1 MANAKPLLL
10 PEVFGGDP
18 QSWTEWLEHFE
29 SVAAI
34 NKWESAEEKM
44 KWLKVRITG
53 QARMAFRKFP
63 ASVQTKYEECTK
75 AFKQRFEP
83 DSKIELYRA
92 ELTTRTR
99 RRDEDWATYGDVLR
113 TLADKAYSDLEEK
126 ARERLALGQF
136 LSNIENPQVAFGV
149 RQKCPETLDAA
160 VRMTI
165 ELESYLKMTTT
176 PTPVVAAATSADESE
191 PLSKALQLLNERLD
205 KLEVMVVSKSN
216 PSSQG
221 KQDTDRAKD
230 AGKRGPICWNC
241 GKRGHIALRCWS
253 SKISKQQENF
263 KPSMFNGSFVIA
275 SDLWVEAIVGL
286 DFIRAH
292 KCVIDCSNNTIS
304 FKSADV
310 SVELLSPKAM
320 EEMSSTV
327 RSIGLVTTERIL
339 VPPECEMELMVTP
352 VDNTVRALGGVW
364 MVENDSKLSH
374 GVIVARAITCPSD
387 GLVPIRIL
395 NPREC
400 SIELK
405 KGTELAKMDHIE
417 QGSILNVS
425 VTTSRESSTTNQL
438 LWEMVNKVGD
448 CLGTKEKE
456 QLYVLLQEYADVFCF
471 RSNELGRTSV
481 LRHHINIENASP
493 IHQLPRR
500 VPQARRE
507 EVRRLLR
514 EMLDN
519 GVIEPSD
526 SSWSSPVVLAKKK
539 DGSLRFCV
547 DYRKVNAVTRK
558 DAYPLPRVDDTLDT
572 LGGSKFFTTLDL
584 ASGYWQVEVATEDRP
599 KTAFVTPEGLFQFK
613 SGLKLNPTKC
623 KLCQQQVTFLGH
635 IVSTQGISTD
645 PEKVEVIAKWPTPQS
660 KRDVQQFL
668 GLANYYRR
676 FIKDFGV
683 IAKPLNRLTEKNTT
697 FEWSTTCQRAFENL
711 RNCLVEPPVLAYP
724 NYTRD
729 FLLDTDASNCGI
741 GAVLS
746 QVDDSGAE
754 RVICYASRS
763 LSRQEQRYCVTRREL
778 LAVVEFTQHF
788 RHYLLGRKFILRTDH
803 GSLVWL
809 RNFKE
814 PEGQLA
820 RWLECLEE
828 YNFTVVHRKGSQ
840 HNNADALSRLPCRQ
854 CGRDSHTTENSDVTL
869 PEVMG
874 VVTSS
879 PFQTYSTEEMRKLQ
893 MEDTIIGP
901 VFAAVKSGRRP
912 LADQM
917 TKLQLVLPYSLHCEV
932 LKELHEGAVG
942 GHLGE
947 SKMLGRLKERFYWPS
962 CSEAVSD
969 WCKSCIKCATRKTT
983 VPKPRAGL
991 QTIRAGYPMQIVC
1004 VDIMGPLPETER
1016 GSKYVLVVADYYT
1029 KWVEVYGIPNQEATT
1044 VAVKLVDEM
1053 FCRFSPPEQLHS
1065 DQGCQFES
1073 QLIKEICNLL
1083 HIRKSHTTPYRPQ
1096 GNGMVERFNR
1106 TLLDML
1112 ATVVGDHPSDW
1123 EMYIRKL
1130 CFAYN
1135 TSTHSSTGFTPF
1147 YLMFGRQASIPVDLM
1162 FPFNLGPE
1170 KELRT
1175 YVEQLRKGLRD
1186 AYAIVRDN
1194 CDADHRR
1201 QKALYDR
1208 KVSGQP
1214 FGKGAL
1220 VWLFDPAVP
1229 RGKCKKLH
1237 HPWKGPFVVVEKR
1250 CNLSESRDDPTP
1262 LPTPPLTAHPDGD
1275 GNIEEKDELVLLD
1288 DDDDDDDN
1296 LDREIAEQIIPE
1308 RNLLGQGQAVAEVPL
1323 ANPEAAETIRR
1334 YPARHRRAPDRYGPY
1349 VSF

>member
-1 MANAKPLLL
+1 MDGTK
-10 PEVFGGDP
+10 ED
-18 QSWTEWLEHFE
+18 TE
-29 SVAAI
+29 
-34 NKWESAEEKM
+34 
-44 KWLKVRITG
+44 
-53 QARMAFRKFP
+53 
-63 ASVQTKYEECTK
+63 
-75 AFKQRFEP
+75 
-83 DSKIELYRA
+83 
-92 ELTTRTR
+92 RTSPGSSI
-99 RRDEDWATYGDVLR
+99 A
-113 TLADKAYSDLEEK
+113 
-126 ARERLALGQF
+126 
-136 LSNIENPQVAFGV
+136 
-149 RQKCPETLDAA
+149 
-160 VRMTI
+160 
-165 ELESYLKMTTT
+165 
-176 PTPVVAAATSADESE
+176 TPVVAAATSADESE

-216 PSSQG
+216 PSSQE

-241 GKRGHIALRCWS
+241 GKRGHIAL
-253 SKISKQQENF
+253 
-263 KPSMFNGSFVIA
+263 
-275 SDLWVEAIVGL
+275 
-286 DFIRAH
+286 
-292 KCVIDCSNNTIS
+292 

-339 VPPECEMELMVTP
+339 VPPECEMELMVAP

-374 GVIVARAITCPSD
+374 GVIVARANTSPSD

-526 SSWSSPVVLAKKK
+526 SSWSSLVVLAKKK

-613 SGLKLNPTKC
+613 VMPFGLCNAPATFQRLMDRVLGGLKWSSCLVYFDDIIVIGSTFSEHLKHLAAVLTHLRQSGLKLNPTKC

-635 IVSTQGISTD
+635 IVSTQGISKD

-788 RHYLLGRKFILRTDH
+788 RHYLLGRK
-803 GSLVWL
+803 
-809 RNFKE
+809 NFKE

-820 RWLECLEE
+820 RWLERLEE

-854 CGRDSHTTENSDVTL
+854 CGRDSHTTENSDATL

-1065 DQGCQFES
+1065 DQGRQFES

-1186 AYAIVRDN
+1186 AYAIVREN

-1237 HPWKGPFVVVEKR
+1237 HPWKGPFVVVEKVGDSTYKIQRKEGGKFHIVHFDRLKR
-1250 CNLSESRDDPTP
+1250 CNVSESRDDPTP

-1288 DDDDDDDN
+1288 DDDDEDDN

-1334 YPARHRRAPDRYGPY
+1334 YPARHRHAPDRYGPY

>member
-10 PEVFGGDP
+10 PEVFGGEP

-83 DSKIELYRA
+83 DSKKELYRA
-92 ELTTRTR
+92 ELTARTR
-99 RRDEDWATYGDVLR
+99 RRDEDWASFRKHNALR

-165 ELESYLKMTTT
+165 ELESYLKITTT

-205 KLEVMVVSKSN
+205 KLEVMVQIPGS
-216 PSSQG
+216 G
-221 KQDTDRAKD
+221 AE
-230 AGKRGPICWNC
+230 
-241 GKRGHIALRCWS
+241 
-253 SKISKQQENF
+253 SKIPTEQRMLEKGGRYAGTVEREDTLH
-263 KPSMFNGSFVIA
+263 FNGSFVIA

-395 NPREC
+395 NPRKC

-438 LWEMVNKVGD
+438 LWEMVNKKSK
-448 CLGTKEKE
+448 C
-456 QLYVLLQEYADVFCF
+456 C
-471 RSNELGRTSV
+471 N
-481 LRHHINIENASP
+481 
-493 IHQLPRR
+493 
-500 VPQARRE
+500 
-507 EVRRLLR
+507 
-514 EMLDN
+514 
-519 GVIEPSD
+519 
-526 SSWSSPVVLAKKK
+526 
-539 DGSLRFCV
+539 
-547 DYRKVNAVTRK
+547 RK

-613 SGLKLNPTKC
+613 IMPFGLCNAPATFQRLMDRVLGGLKWSSCLVYFDDIIVIGSTFSEHLKHLAAVLTHLRQSGLKLNPTKC

-820 RWLECLEE
+820 RWLERLEE

-840 HNNADALSRLPCRQ
+840 HNNADALLRLPCRQ
-854 CGRDSHTTENSDVTL
+854 CGRASHTTENSDATL

-912 LADQM
+912 QADQM

-969 WCKSCIKCATRKTT
+969 WF
-983 VPKPRAGL
+983 
-991 QTIRAGYPMQIVC
+991 
-1004 VDIMGPLPETER
+1004 
-1016 GSKYVLVVADYYT
+1016 
-1029 KWVEVYGIPNQEATT
+1029 VE
-1044 VAVKLVDEM
+1044 K
-1053 FCRFSPPEQLHS
+1053 
-1065 DQGCQFES
+1065 
-1073 QLIKEICNLL
+1073 
-1083 HIRKSHTTPYRPQ
+1083 
-1096 GNGMVERFNR
+1096 
-1106 TLLDML
+1106 
-1112 ATVVGDHPSDW
+1112 VGDST
-1123 EMYIRKL
+1123 YKIQRK
-1130 CFAYN
+1130 
-1135 TSTHSSTGFTPF
+1135 
-1147 YLMFGRQASIPVDLM
+1147 
-1162 FPFNLGPE
+1162 
-1170 KELRT
+1170 
-1175 YVEQLRKGLRD
+1175 KGGKFH
-1186 AYAIVRDN
+1186 IV
-1194 CDADHRR
+1194 HF
-1201 QKALYDR
+1201 DR
-1208 KVSGQP
+1208 
-1214 FGKGAL
+1214 L
-1220 VWLFDPAVP
+1220 
-1229 RGKCKKLH
+1229 
-1237 HPWKGPFVVVEKR
+1237 
-1250 CNLSESRDDPTP
+1250 NLSESRDDPTP

-1275 GNIEEKDELVLLD
+1275 GNIEEKDELVLRD

-1308 RNLLGQGQAVAEVPL
+1308 RNLLGQGQAVQKSL
-1323 ANPEAAETIRR
+1323 
-1334 YPARHRRAPDRYGPY
+1334 
-1349 VSF
+1349 

>member
-10 PEVFGGDP
+10 PEVFGGEP

-83 DSKIELYRA
+83 DSKKELYRA

-165 ELESYLKMTTT
+165 ELESYLKITTT
-176 PTPVVAAATSADESE
+176 PTPVVAAATSADESK

-216 PSSQG
+216 PSSQE

-241 GKRGHIALRCWS
+241 GKRGHIARRCWS
-253 SKISKQQENF
+253 SKNSKQQENF

-547 DYRKVNAVTRK
+547 DYRK
-558 DAYPLPRVDDTLDT
+558 DT

-613 SGLKLNPTKC
+613 VMPFGLCNAPATFQRLMDRVLGGLKWSSCLVYFDDIIVIGSTFSEHLKHLAAVLTHLRQSGLKLNPTKC
-623 KLCQQQVTFLGH
+623 KLCQQQVTFL
-635 IVSTQGISTD
+635 
-645 PEKVEVIAKWPTPQS
+645 
-660 KRDVQQFL
+660 
-668 GLANYYRR
+668 
-676 FIKDFGV
+676 
-683 IAKPLNRLTEKNTT
+683 
-697 FEWSTTCQRAFENL
+697 
-711 RNCLVEPPVLAYP
+711 
-724 NYTRD
+724 
-729 FLLDTDASNCGI
+729 
-741 GAVLS
+741 
-746 QVDDSGAE
+746 
-754 RVICYASRS
+754 
-763 LSRQEQRYCVTRREL
+763 
-778 LAVVEFTQHF
+778 
-788 RHYLLGRKFILRTDH
+788 
-803 GSLVWL
+803 
-809 RNFKE
+809 
-814 PEGQLA
+814 
-820 RWLECLEE
+820 
-828 YNFTVVHRKGSQ
+828 
-840 HNNADALSRLPCRQ
+840 
-854 CGRDSHTTENSDVTL
+854 
-869 PEVMG
+869 
-874 VVTSS
+874 
-879 PFQTYSTEEMRKLQ
+879 
-893 MEDTIIGP
+893 TIIGP

-912 LADQM
+912 LADQVSAWQRESKWLLQQWESLCMYNGLMYRRNFLEQM

-1065 DQGCQFES
+1065 DQGRQFES

-1186 AYAIVRDN
+1186 AYAIVREN

-1237 HPWKGPFVVVEKR
+1237 HPWKGPFVVVEKVGDSTYKIQRKEGGKFHIVHFDRLKR

-1275 GNIEEKDELVLLD
+1275 GNIEEKDELVLLN

>member
-10 PEVFGGDP
+10 PEVFGGEP

-83 DSKIELYRA
+83 DSKKELYRA
-92 ELTTRTR
+92 ELTARTR
-99 RRDEDWATYGDVLR
+99 RRDEDWASFRKHNALR

-165 ELESYLKMTTT
+165 ELESYLKITTT

-205 KLEVMVVSKSN
+205 KLEVMV
-216 PSSQG
+216 
-221 KQDTDRAKD
+221 
-230 AGKRGPICWNC
+230 
-241 GKRGHIALRCWS
+241 
-253 SKISKQQENF
+253 
-263 KPSMFNGSFVIA
+263 FNGSFVIA

-395 NPREC
+395 NPRKC

-438 LWEMVNKVGD
+438 LWEMVN
-448 CLGTKEKE
+448 
-456 QLYVLLQEYADVFCF
+456 
-471 RSNELGRTSV
+471 
-481 LRHHINIENASP
+481 
-493 IHQLPRR
+493 
-500 VPQARRE
+500 
-507 EVRRLLR
+507 
-514 EMLDN
+514 
-519 GVIEPSD
+519 
-526 SSWSSPVVLAKKK
+526 
-539 DGSLRFCV
+539 
-547 DYRKVNAVTRK
+547 K

-613 SGLKLNPTKC
+613 IMPFGLCNAPATFQRLMDRVLGGLKWSSCLVYFDDIIVIGSTFSEHLKHLAAVLTHLRQSGLKLNPTKC

-820 RWLECLEE
+820 RWLERLEE

-840 HNNADALSRLPCRQ
+840 HNNADALLRLPCRQ
-854 CGRDSHTTENSDVTL
+854 CGRDSHTTENSDATL

-912 LADQM
+912 QADQALWVD
-917 TKLQLVLPYSLHCEV
+917 TLVKARCWDD
-932 LKELHEGAVG
+932 
-942 GHLGE
+942 
-947 SKMLGRLKERFYWPS
+947 SKNAF
-962 CSEAVSD
+962 
-969 WCKSCIKCATRKTT
+969 I
-983 VPKPRAGL
+983 GL
-991 QTIRAGYPMQIVC
+991 
-1004 VDIMGPLPETER
+1004 
-1016 GSKYVLVVADYYT
+1016 
-1029 KWVEVYGIPNQEATT
+1029 
-1044 VAVKLVDEM
+1044 VAV
-1053 FCRFSPPEQLHS
+1053 RQ
-1065 DQGCQFES
+1065 
-1073 QLIKEICNLL
+1073 
-1083 HIRKSHTTPYRPQ
+1083 YRI
-1096 GNGMVERFNR
+1096 G
-1106 TLLDML
+1106 
-1112 ATVVGDHPSDW
+1112 
-1123 EMYIRKL
+1123 
-1130 CFAYN
+1130 
-1135 TSTHSSTGFTPF
+1135 
-1147 YLMFGRQASIPVDLM
+1147 
-1162 FPFNLGPE
+1162 
-1170 KELRT
+1170 
-1175 YVEQLRKGLRD
+1175 
-1186 AYAIVRDN
+1186 
-1194 CDADHRR
+1194 
-1201 QKALYDR
+1201 
-1208 KVSGQP
+1208 SG
-1214 FGKGAL
+1214 
-1220 VWLFDPAVP
+1220 
-1229 RGKCKKLH
+1229 GKCKKLH
-1237 HPWKGPFVVVEKR
+1237 HPWKGPFVVVEKVGDSTYKIQR
-1250 CNLSESRDDPTP
+1250 KKGGKFHIVHFDRLNLSESRDDPTP

-1275 GNIEEKDELVLLD
+1275 GNIEEKDELVLRD

-1308 RNLLGQGQAVAEVPL
+1308 RNLLGQGQAVQKSL
-1323 ANPEAAETIRR
+1323 
-1334 YPARHRRAPDRYGPY
+1334 
-1349 VSF
+1349 

>member
-83 DSKIELYRA
+83 DSKKELYRA

-165 ELESYLKMTTT
+165 ELESYLKITTT

-216 PSSQG
+216 PSSQE

-241 GKRGHIALRCWS
+241 GKRGHIARRCWS
-253 SKISKQQENF
+253 SKNSKQQENF

-339 VPPECEMELMVTP
+339 VPPECEMELMVAP

-374 GVIVARAITCPSD
+374 GVIVARAITSPSD

-741 GAVLS
+741 GVVLS

-820 RWLECLEE
+820 RWLERLEE

-854 CGRDSHTTENSDVTL
+854 CGRDSHTTENSDATL

-947 SKMLGRLKERFYWPS
+947 SKMLGRLKERFYWPG

-969 WCKSCIKCATRKTT
+969 WC
-983 VPKPRAGL
+983 
-991 QTIRAGYPMQIVC
+991 
-1004 VDIMGPLPETER
+1004 
-1016 GSKYVLVVADYYT
+1016 
-1029 KWVEVYGIPNQEATT
+1029 
-1044 VAVKLVDEM
+1044 
-1053 FCRFSPPEQLHS
+1053 
-1065 DQGCQFES
+1065 
-1073 QLIKEICNLL
+1073 
-1083 HIRKSHTTPYRPQ
+1083 
-1096 GNGMVERFNR
+1096 
-1106 TLLDML
+1106 
-1112 ATVVGDHPSDW
+1112 
-1123 EMYIRKL
+1123 
-1130 CFAYN
+1130 
-1135 TSTHSSTGFTPF
+1135 FTPF

-1186 AYAIVRDN
+1186 AYAIVREN

-1237 HPWKGPFVVVEKR
+1237 HPWKGPFVVVEKVGDSTYKIQRKEGGKFHIVHFDRLKR
-1250 CNLSESRDDPTP
+1250 CNVNESRDD
-1262 LPTPPLTAHPDGD
+1262 PTPPLTAHPDGD

-1349 VSF
+1349 FSF